1 MGYNPAVNSELI
13 TFAATS
19 FAAVFSIVDP
29 FAAAPVF
36 LAITPNDTDRARRRM
51 AGLASV
57 VCGAILLVFALLGN
71 RVFEVFGI
79 TPPAFRAA
87 GGVLLLVLS
96 LDMMRARSGPTPHAP
111 EEKQEGLEK
120 SDVAITPL
128 AIPLL
133 AGPGAISTVTLL
145 GSHAPGWAHFGVV
158 AGAIVLTSLLSWL
171 ILANSVRLIRLI
183 GQIGMKIVTRIM
195 GLLLAGIGAQFILSG
210 VKEFLRAA

>member
-1 MGYNPAVNSELI
+1 MLPDLL

-36 LAITPNDTDRARRRM
+36 LAITPNDTDAQRRRM
-51 AGLASV
+51 AGLASF
-57 VCGAILLVFALLGN
+57 VCGAILIGFAICGN
-71 RVFEVFGI
+71 GIFAIFGI
-79 TPPAFRAA
+79 TPPAFKAA

-96 LDMMRARSGPTPHAP
+96 LDMMRARSGPAPAAP
-111 EEKQEGLEK
+111 EEKQEGMEK

-145 GSHAPGWAHFGVV
+145 GSAAPTWVYVGIVV
-158 AGAIVLTSLLSWL
+158 GAIGLTSLLCWI
-171 ILANSVRLIRLI
+171 ILANSVRLISLI

-210 VKEFLRAA
+210 VKEFLRSA